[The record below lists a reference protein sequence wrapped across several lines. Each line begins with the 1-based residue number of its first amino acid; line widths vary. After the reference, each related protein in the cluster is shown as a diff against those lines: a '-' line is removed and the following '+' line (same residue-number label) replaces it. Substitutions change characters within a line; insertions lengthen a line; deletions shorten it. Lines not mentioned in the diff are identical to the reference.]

1 MRRLSG
7 DYNLPKTSV
16 GRIVVFRDCVRNEI
30 RAFHQR
36 VPGRFAVF
44 GAFDVVAQYVV
55 PFAVKQHVFV
65 RHLEAVVGDHIGVCA
80 LGVSFPRD
88 GPLTVG
94 VLATI

>member
-44 GAFDVVAQYVV
+44 GGFDVVAQYV
-55 PFAVKQHVFV
+55 KQQVFV
-65 RHLEAVVGDHIGVCA
+65 RDLEAVVGDHIGVCA